1 MIDKEVVDLFGASD
15 SLNVSQ
21 IVEYL
26 NMLSKYI
33 SPLLGKGP
41 LTKKKP
47 VESDNI
53 FDHYPRSLDQVFSGL
68 SVYFTDLVNWRSPRT
83 HFNITPPVCN
93 PAIAAAALA
102 HVMNQT
108 LVSDMGS
115 GNLSQLELDIVK
127 CFGELAGWDSNS
139 PSGVFTFGGTGT
151 NIYGVKIGINKA
163 DRHTSE
169 RGVHNVVTVD
179 SDQCH
184 SSHRTIAD
192 WLGVGI
198 NNNIQIRADESGR
211 LRATDIISTLDAL
224 IKQSKVIGCVT
235 LSGGTTYDWSIDP
248 IKEVKEGITELVARH
263 KLQYTPH
270 IHTDAVIGWVY
281 LFFKNYNFDANPLR
295 ISERTLTKVRQARD
309 RIIELR
315 YADSFGI
322 DFHKTGFCP
331 ITSMLRNKYDWK
343 VLGKGTEHAH
353 HQAFQ
358 LGSYSPGK
366 YTLETSRST
375 VGPVTTYVTLAALGI
390 SGYQKIIAGLV
401 EGAED
406 MRMRIESSEGFYNC
420 NPYALGWCTM
430 FLVRDNNSKITM
442 EDLLTHAPE
451 HITKKSNQLQK
462 EFQKYLRSLCSENG
476 GWHISCSNDYKK
488 SASGISISTLKLYPM
503 SPLLQIGDNRNLMD
517 WLEQRREEFLGR
529 KNA

>member
-1 MIDKEVVDLFGASD
+1 
-15 SLNVSQ
+15 
-21 IVEYL
+21 
-26 NMLSKYI
+26 
-33 SPLLGKGP
+33 
-41 LTKKKP
+41 
-47 VESDNI
+47 
-53 FDHYPRSLDQVFSGL
+53 
-68 SVYFTDLVNWRSPRT
+68 
-83 HFNITPPVCN
+83 
-93 PAIAAAALA
+93 
-102 HVMNQT
+102 
-108 LVSDMGS
+108 
-115 GNLSQLELDIVK
+115 
-127 CFGELAGWDSNS
+127 
-139 PSGVFTFGGTGT
+139 
-151 NIYGVKIGINKA
+151 
-163 DRHTSE
+163 
-169 RGVHNVVTVD
+169 
-179 SDQCH
+179 
-184 SSHRTIAD
+184 
-192 WLGVGI
+192 
-198 NNNIQIRADESGR
+198 
-211 LRATDIISTLDAL
+211 
-224 IKQSKVIGCVT
+224 
-235 LSGGTTYDWSIDP
+235 
-248 IKEVKEGITELVARH
+248 
-263 KLQYTPH
+263 
-270 IHTDAVIGWVY
+270 
-281 LFFKNYNFDANPLR
+281 
-295 ISERTLTKVRQARD
+295 
-309 RIIELR
+309 
-315 YADSFGI
+315 
-322 DFHKTGFCP
+322 
-331 ITSMLRNKYDWK
+331 MLRNKDDWK